1 MKPLERITLLC
12 AFVTLVQACS
22 SDRGVMDPVAPKLLA
37 ADVADE
43 NPQYGLWA
51 APVNLGPVVNSA
63 FNDQHPSISRD
74 NLSLYFVSN
83 RPGGFGGNDIWVTH
97 RATRDDPWG
106 APQNLGAV
114 INTSSS
120 DFAPNLTTDGHH
132 LYLNSDRPGG
142 CGGSD
147 LYVAQRRDKD
157 DDFGWGRPE
166 NLGCSVNT
174 IYDEAGPTFFEDEG
188 TGTQFLYFT
197 SFNRPGGLGDF
208 DVYVSTRS
216 GDDDAWG
223 PGADLIELNGPYRDT
238 RTAIRRDG
246 LEMFLSSDVTGRPG
260 GIGSQDLWVST
271 RATTSDPW
279 STPTNLGPTVNSTAF
294 DGAPALSFDGTTLYF
309 FSARPGGFGGNDL
322 YVTTRTR
329 LGGRDVAEQPQV
341 KREEKRAHRR
351 KHQGEER

>member
-22 SDRGVMDPVAPKLLA
+22 SDRGVMDAVAPKLLA

-120 DFAPNLTTDGHH
+120 DFAPNLTIDGHH

-142 CGGSD
+142 
-147 LYVAQRRDKD
+147 
-157 DDFGWGRPE
+157 
-166 NLGCSVNT
+166 
-174 IYDEAGPTFFEDEG
+174 
-188 TGTQFLYFT
+188 
-197 SFNRPGGLGDF
+197 
-208 DVYVSTRS
+208 
-216 GDDDAWG
+216 
-223 PGADLIELNGPYRDT
+223 
-238 RTAIRRDG
+238 
-246 LEMFLSSDVTGRPG
+246 
-260 GIGSQDLWVST
+260 
-271 RATTSDPW
+271 
-279 STPTNLGPTVNSTAF
+279 
-294 DGAPALSFDGTTLYF
+294 
-309 FSARPGGFGGNDL
+309 
-322 YVTTRTR
+322 
-329 LGGRDVAEQPQV
+329 
-341 KREEKRAHRR
+341 
-351 KHQGEER
+351 